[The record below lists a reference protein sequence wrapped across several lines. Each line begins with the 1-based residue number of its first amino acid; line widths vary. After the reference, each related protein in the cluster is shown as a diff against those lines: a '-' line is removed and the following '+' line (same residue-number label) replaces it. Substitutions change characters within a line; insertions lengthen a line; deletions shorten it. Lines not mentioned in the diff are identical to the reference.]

1 MKRIDPFILGIA
13 IVTIIALIGGTF
25 LAFKA
30 TGKPLELYSASENER
45 PQAEFNTKV
54 QDLGQMKVSDVKSAD
69 FIIKN
74 VGQKPLQVTNVST
87 SCNCT
92 FAQLSINGKLS
103 PRFSMHKNPSWTG
116 EIEPGKEAKITVT
129 YEPSLMPVKGT
140 VERDVLFTTNDPQNQ
155 NISLKVTAVVD

>member
-13 IVTIIALIGGTF
+13 VFTIIALIGGTF
-25 LAFKA
+25 FAFKA
-30 TGKPLELYSASENER
+30 TGKPLELYSASESKR
-45 PQAEFNTKV
+45 PQAELNTKL

-74 VGQKPLQVTNVST
+74 AGQKPLQITNVST

-92 FAQLSINGKLS
+92 FAQIEIDGKKS
-103 PRFSMHKNPSWTG
+103 PRFSMHKNPAWTG
-116 EIEPGKEAKITVT
+116 AITPQKEAKITVT
-129 YEPSLMPVKGT
+129 YEPSLMPVKGA
-140 VERDVLFTTNDPQNQ
+140 VERDVLLTTNDPQNP